1 MVLLCY
7 VNYVCYL
14 KSAPHHILKLTVIM
28 SNLSA
33 VIKVLFSLTTN
44 IILFSLSTCC
54 TIKQNLL
61 IAFQWLTYL
70 YFCRHGYSHQDCH
83 PCSQSVNSWHSWYS
97 QSVNS
102 QYSQSMNSQCSQSVC
117 EQPVQPV
124 GEQSLQPG
132 GE

>member
-44 IILFSLSTCC
+44 IILFSLSTFC

-61 IAFQWLTYL
+61 TAFQWLTYL

-83 PCSQSVNSWHSWYS
+83 PSSQSVNSWHSWL
-97 QSVNS
+97 QSVG
-102 QYSQSMNSQCSQSVC
+102 Q
-117 EQPVQPV
+117 QPVQPV
-124 GEQSLQPG
+124 GEESLQPG
-132 GE
+132 GEQPVIIMHKTDFG